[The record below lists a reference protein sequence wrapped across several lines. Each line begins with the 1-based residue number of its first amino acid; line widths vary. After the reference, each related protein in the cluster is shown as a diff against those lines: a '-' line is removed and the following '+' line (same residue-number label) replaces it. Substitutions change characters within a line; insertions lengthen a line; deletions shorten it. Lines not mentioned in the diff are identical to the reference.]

1 MTGILKQI
9 ISENYMCRKC
19 GYKLSRGVG
28 QAGVLIVNCFNCGL
42 QEGLC
47 HQSKVKIV
55 EKG

>member
-47 HQSKVKIV
+47 HQSKIKIV
-55 EKG
+55 EKE